1 MSLFLLGVSYK
12 SAPLPVR
19 EALAITPDDVTSCA
33 QALLRERGI
42 DEVVILST
50 CNRTELYVNAQTDRL
65 AHQALVALCT
75 ARLVQSQRSFSESPT
90 WLIENYCYE
99 KRGMEVV
106 SHLFSVVCSL
116 DSMVLGE
123 AQILGQTKRAFE
135 MAELHNTC
143 SEVLSR
149 LFKTALS
156 VGKRARSDT
165 AIGSDCVSMSTS
177 MMHIAR
183 EHCSALENASCVVL
197 GAGEMAQLSLRYL
210 LQVPV
215 KTIYV
220 ASRHYAHAKQLVDQ
234 LKTELRL
241 SGEGTSDVGT
251 LPEETSDA
259 DMVGAYAADTET
271 AAIGA
276 QCTDTETAAIGAQCT
291 DTQTPNVQVTEQSS
305 SNQPLAT
312 QPLVSVSSVQSTIPT
327 VLQAIDFADRYS
339 YIARSQLVMSMT
351 RASSFVVDAEQLEM
365 ARNAQRTAANAAAF
379 DATNPASH
387 LVHPTAGTD
396 ANATSDAAHHSFA
409 PASHLVLIDAAIPRD
424 IDPAC
429 ASLPG
434 VQLFDTQHVQH
445 VVDAGL
451 SARMEAVGAVEKLIE
466 QAQSEFLAWMQERS
480 VTPTIKEM
488 YEKGSVVVDRELK
501 RCIKS
506 FENARGQKLSSDEC
520 QLLELY
526 GEAIAKKL
534 LHGPTARLRKEA
546 HTSAS
551 FYYTVSARYLFGLDT
566 NPPGSGCPH
575 CAHPT
580 CLEGKGCSRRQNCET
595 LQQVGARSA
604 EGVAR

>member
-1 MSLFLLGVSYK
+1 MSLFLLGASYK

-19 EALAITPDDVTSCA
+19 EALAITPDDVTLCA
-33 QALLRERGI
+33 EALLRERGI

-75 ARLVQSQRSFSESPT
+75 ARLVQAKRGFAESPA

-135 MAELHNTC
+135 MAELHKTC

-156 VGKRARSDT
+156 VGKRARSET

-183 EHCSALENASCVVL
+183 EHCSALQDASCVVL

-210 LQVPV
+210 LQAPV

-220 ASRHYAHAKQLVDQ
+220 ASRQYAHAQQVVEQ
-234 LKTELRL
+234 LKAEMRI
-241 SGEGTSDVGT
+241 SDAGTPATGIPDAGTDGAGTPTAGMADVGT
-251 LPEETSDA
+251 D
-259 DMVGAYAADTET
+259 GAGTR
-271 AAIGA
+271 
-276 QCTDTETAAIGAQCT
+276 
-291 DTQTPNVQVTEQSS
+291 
-305 SNQPLAT
+305 
-312 QPLVSVSSVQSTIPT
+312 QSTTPT

-339 YIARSQLVMSMT
+339 YIAQSQLVMSMT
-351 RASSFVVDAEQLEM
+351 RASSFIIAAEELEM
-365 ARNAQRTAANAAAF
+365 ARNAHHTAE
-379 DATNPASH
+379 NP
-387 LVHPTAGTD
+387 
-396 ANATSDAAHHSFA
+396 TSDD
-409 PASHLVLIDAAIPRD
+409 PLVLIDAAIPRD

-466 QAQSEFLAWMQERS
+466 EAQSEFLAWMQERS

-580 CLEGKGCSRRQNCET
+580 CLEGKGCSKRQNCET

>member
-1 MSLFLLGVSYK
+1 MSLFLLGASYK

-19 EALAITPDDVTSCA
+19 EALAITPDDVTLCA
-33 QALLRERGI
+33 EALLRERGI

-75 ARLVQSQRSFSESPT
+75 ARLVQAKRGFAESPA

-135 MAELHNTC
+135 MAELHKTC

-156 VGKRARSDT
+156 VGKRARSET

-183 EHCSALENASCVVL
+183 EHCSALQDASCVVL

-210 LQVPV
+210 LQAPV

-220 ASRHYAHAKQLVDQ
+220 ASRHYAHAQQVVEQ
-234 LKTELRL
+234 LKAEMRI
-241 SGEGTSDVGT
+241 SDAGTPATGIPDAGTDGAGTPTAGMADVGT
-251 LPEETSDA
+251 D
-259 DMVGAYAADTET
+259 GAGTR
-271 AAIGA
+271 
-276 QCTDTETAAIGAQCT
+276 
-291 DTQTPNVQVTEQSS
+291 
-305 SNQPLAT
+305 
-312 QPLVSVSSVQSTIPT
+312 QSTTPT

-339 YIARSQLVMSMT
+339 YIAQSQLVMSMT
-351 RASSFVVDAEQLEM
+351 RASSFIIAAEELEM
-365 ARNAQRTAANAAAF
+365 ARNAHHTAAN
-379 DATNPASH
+379 
-387 LVHPTAGTD
+387 L
-396 ANATSDAAHHSFA
+396 TSDAS
-409 PASHLVLIDAAIPRD
+409 LVLIDAAIPRD

-466 QAQSEFLAWMQERS
+466 EAQSEFLAWMQERS

-580 CLEGKGCSRRQNCET
+580 CLEGKGCSKRQNCET

>member
-1 MSLFLLGVSYK
+1 MSLFLLGASYK

-19 EALAITPDDVTSCA
+19 EALAITPDDVTLCA
-33 QALLRERGI
+33 EALLRERGI

-75 ARLVQSQRSFSESPT
+75 ARLVQAKRGFAESPA

-135 MAELHNTC
+135 MAELHKTC

-156 VGKRARSDT
+156 VGKRARSET

-183 EHCSALENASCVVL
+183 EHCSALQDASCVVL

-210 LQVPV
+210 LQAPV

-220 ASRHYAHAKQLVDQ
+220 ASRHYAHAQQVVEQ
-234 LKTELRL
+234 LKAEMRI
-241 SGEGTSDVGT
+241 SDAGTPAAGIPDAGTDGAGTPTAGMADVGT
-251 LPEETSDA
+251 D
-259 DMVGAYAADTET
+259 GAGTR
-271 AAIGA
+271 
-276 QCTDTETAAIGAQCT
+276 
-291 DTQTPNVQVTEQSS
+291 
-305 SNQPLAT
+305 
-312 QPLVSVSSVQSTIPT
+312 QSTTPT

-339 YIARSQLVMSMT
+339 YIAQSQLVMSMT
-351 RASSFVVDAEQLEM
+351 RASSFIIAAEELEM
-365 ARNAQRTAANAAAF
+365 ARNAHHTAE
-379 DATNPASH
+379 NP
-387 LVHPTAGTD
+387 
-396 ANATSDAAHHSFA
+396 TSDD
-409 PASHLVLIDAAIPRD
+409 PLVLIDAAIPRD
-424 IDPAC
+424 IDPVC

>member
-1 MSLFLLGVSYK
+1 MSLFLLGASYK

-19 EALAITPDDVTSCA
+19 EALAITPDDLTSCA

-75 ARLVQSQRSFSESPT
+75 ARLVQSQHRFSESPA

-156 VGKRARSDT
+156 VGKRARSET

-183 EHCSALENASCVVL
+183 EHCSALQDASCVVL

-210 LQVPV
+210 LQAPV

-220 ASRHYAHAKQLVDQ
+220 ASRHYAHAQQVVEQ
-234 LKTELRL
+234 LKAEMRT
-241 SGEGTSDVGT
+241 SAAGTDGAGT
-251 LPEETSDA
+251 DGAET
-259 DMVGAYAADTET
+259 
-271 AAIGA
+271 
-276 QCTDTETAAIGAQCT
+276 Q
-291 DTQTPNVQVTEQSS
+291 
-305 SNQPLAT
+305 
-312 QPLVSVSSVQSTIPT
+312 QSTTPT

-339 YIARSQLVMSMT
+339 YIVQSQLVMSMT

-365 ARNAQRTAANAAAF
+365 ARNAHHTAE
-379 DATNPASH
+379 NP
-387 LVHPTAGTD
+387 
-396 ANATSDAAHHSFA
+396 TSDA
-409 PASHLVLIDAAIPRD
+409 PLVLIDAAIPRD

-580 CLEGKGCSRRQNCET
+580 CLEGKGCSKRQNSET

>member
-1 MSLFLLGVSYK
+1 MSLFLLGASYK

-19 EALAITPDDVTSCA
+19 EALAITPDDVTLCA
-33 QALLRERGI
+33 EALLRERGI

-65 AHQALVALCT
+65 AHQTLVALCT
-75 ARLVQSQRSFSESPT
+75 ARLVQAKHSFSESPA

-156 VGKRARSDT
+156 VGKRARSET
-165 AIGSDCVSMSTS
+165 SIGSDCVSMSTS

-183 EHCSALENASCVVL
+183 EQCSDLEHASCVVL

-210 LQVPV
+210 LQAPV

-220 ASRHYAHAKQLVDQ
+220 ASRHYAHAQQVIEQ
-234 LKTELRL
+234 LKAEMRM
-241 SGEGTSDVGT
+241 
-251 LPEETSDA
+251 SDA
-259 DMVGAYAADTET
+259 GTADVET
-271 AAIGA
+271 VDAGPADAGTGTGPA
-276 QCTDTETAAIGAQCT
+276 DAGTGT
-291 DTQTPNVQVTEQSS
+291 TQS
-305 SNQPLAT
+305 AT
-312 QPLVSVSSVQSTIPT
+312 PT

-365 ARNAQRTAANAAAF
+365 ARAAQRTADANAASEAACRAADTEHAARNLDVRANQRDYAF
-379 DATNPASH
+379 P
-387 LVHPTAGTD
+387 
-396 ANATSDAAHHSFA
+396 TSDAENPTSD
-409 PASHLVLIDAAIPRD
+409 PALVLIDAAIPRD

-466 QAQSEFLAWMQERS
+466 AAQSEFLAWMQERS

-580 CLEGKGCSRRQNCET
+580 CLEGKGCSKRQNCET
-595 LQQVGARSA
+595 LQQLGARSV

>member
-1 MSLFLLGVSYK
+1 MSLFLLGASYK
-12 SAPLPVR
+12 SAPLRVR
-19 EALAITPDDVTSCA
+19 EALAITPDDLTSCA

-75 ARLVQSQRSFSESPT
+75 ARLVQSQHGFSESPA

-156 VGKRARSDT
+156 VGKRARSET

-183 EHCSALENASCVVL
+183 EHCSALQDASCVVL
-197 GAGEMAQLSLRYL
+197 GAGEMAQLSLHYL
-210 LQVPV
+210 LQAPV

-220 ASRHYAHAKQLVDQ
+220 ASRHYAHAQQVVEQ
-234 LKTELRL
+234 LKAEMRT
-241 SGEGTSDVGT
+241 SAAGTDGAGT
-251 LPEETSDA
+251 DGAET
-259 DMVGAYAADTET
+259 
-271 AAIGA
+271 
-276 QCTDTETAAIGAQCT
+276 Q
-291 DTQTPNVQVTEQSS
+291 
-305 SNQPLAT
+305 
-312 QPLVSVSSVQSTIPT
+312 QSTTPT

-339 YIARSQLVMSMT
+339 YIAQSQLVMSMT

-365 ARNAQRTAANAAAF
+365 ARNAHHTAE
-379 DATNPASH
+379 NP
-387 LVHPTAGTD
+387 
-396 ANATSDAAHHSFA
+396 TSDA
-409 PASHLVLIDAAIPRD
+409 PLVLIDAAIPRD

-580 CLEGKGCSRRQNCET
+580 CLEGKGCSKRQNCET

>member
-1 MSLFLLGVSYK
+1 MSLFLLGASYK

-19 EALAITPDDVTSCA
+19 EALAITPDDVTLCA
-33 QALLRERGI
+33 EVLLRERGI

-75 ARLVQSQRSFSESPT
+75 ARLVQAKHGFAESPA

-106 SHLFSVVCSL
+106 SHLFNVVCSL

-156 VGKRARSDT
+156 VGKRARSET
-165 AIGSDCVSMSTS
+165 SIGSDCVSMSTS

-183 EHCSALENASCVVL
+183 EHCGDLKHASCVVL

-210 LQVPV
+210 LQAPV

-220 ASRHYAHAKQLVDQ
+220 ASRHYAHAQQVIQQ
-234 LKTELRL
+234 LKAEMRM
-241 SGEGTSDVGT
+241 
-251 LPEETSDA
+251 SDA
-259 DMVGAYAADTET
+259 GPVDAETVDAGPADAET
-271 AAIGA
+271 G
-276 QCTDTETAAIGAQCT
+276 T
-291 DTQTPNVQVTEQSS
+291 TQS
-305 SNQPLAT
+305 AT
-312 QPLVSVSSVQSTIPT
+312 ST

-365 ARNAQRTAANAAAF
+365 ARAAQRTA
-379 DATNPASH
+379 
-387 LVHPTAGTD
+387 D
-396 ANATSDAAHHSFA
+396 ANSASDAENPTSD
-409 PASHLVLIDAAIPRD
+409 PALVLIDAAIPRD

-466 QAQSEFLAWMQERS
+466 AAQSEFLAWMQERS

-580 CLEGKGCSRRQNCET
+580 CLEGKGCSKRQNCET
-595 LQQVGARSA
+595 LQQLGARSV

>member
-1 MSLFLLGVSYK
+1 MSLFLLGASYK

-19 EALAITPDDVTSCA
+19 EALAITPDDVTLCA
-33 QALLRERGI
+33 EALLRERGI

-75 ARLVQSQRSFSESPT
+75 ARLVQAKRGFAESPA

-135 MAELHNTC
+135 MAELHKTC

-156 VGKRARSDT
+156 VGKRARSET

-183 EHCSALENASCVVL
+183 EHCSALQDVSCVVL

-210 LQVPV
+210 LQAPV

-220 ASRHYAHAKQLVDQ
+220 ASRHYAHAQQVVEQ
-234 LKTELRL
+234 LKAEMLI
-241 SGEGTSDVGT
+241 SDAGTPAAGIPDAGTDGAGTPTAGMADVGT
-251 LPEETSDA
+251 D
-259 DMVGAYAADTET
+259 GAGTR
-271 AAIGA
+271 
-276 QCTDTETAAIGAQCT
+276 
-291 DTQTPNVQVTEQSS
+291 
-305 SNQPLAT
+305 
-312 QPLVSVSSVQSTIPT
+312 QSTTPT

-339 YIARSQLVMSMT
+339 YIAQSQLVMSMT
-351 RASSFVVDAEQLEM
+351 RASSFIIAAEELEM
-365 ARNAQRTAANAAAF
+365 ARNAHHTAE
-379 DATNPASH
+379 NP
-387 LVHPTAGTD
+387 
-396 ANATSDAAHHSFA
+396 TSDAS
-409 PASHLVLIDAAIPRD
+409 LVLIDAAIPRD

-429 ASLPG
+429 ALLPG

-451 SARMEAVGAVEKLIE
+451 SARMESVGAVEKLIE

-506 FENARGQKLSSDEC
+506 FENARGQKLSSDER

>member
-1 MSLFLLGVSYK
+1 MSLFLLGASYK
-12 SAPLPVR
+12 SAPLRVR
-19 EALAITPDDVTSCA
+19 EALAITPDDLTSCA

-75 ARLVQSQRSFSESPT
+75 ARLVQSQHRFSESPA

-156 VGKRARSDT
+156 VGKRARSET

-183 EHCSALENASCVVL
+183 EHCSALEDASCVVL

-210 LQVPV
+210 LQAPV

-220 ASRHYAHAKQLVDQ
+220 ASRHYAHAQQVVEQ
-234 LKTELRL
+234 LKAEMRT
-241 SGEGTSDVGT
+241 SAAGTDVAGT
-251 LPEETSDA
+251 D
-259 DMVGAYAADTET
+259 GAEM
-271 AAIGA
+271 
-276 QCTDTETAAIGAQCT
+276 Q
-291 DTQTPNVQVTEQSS
+291 
-305 SNQPLAT
+305 
-312 QPLVSVSSVQSTIPT
+312 QSTTPT

-339 YIARSQLVMSMT
+339 YIAQSQLVMSMT

-365 ARNAQRTAANAAAF
+365 ARNAHHTAE
-379 DATNPASH
+379 NP
-387 LVHPTAGTD
+387 
-396 ANATSDAAHHSFA
+396 TSDA
-409 PASHLVLIDAAIPRD
+409 PLVLIDAAIPRD

-506 FENARGQKLSSDEC
+506 FENARGQKLSSDER

-534 LHGPTARLRKEA
+534 LHGPSARLRKEA

-580 CLEGKGCSRRQNCET
+580 CLEGKGCSKRQNCET

>member
-1 MSLFLLGVSYK
+1 MSLFLLGASYK

-19 EALAITPDDVTSCA
+19 EALAITPDDVTLCA
-33 QALLRERGI
+33 EALLRERGI

-75 ARLVQSQRSFSESPT
+75 ARLVQAKRGFAESPA

-135 MAELHNTC
+135 MAELHKTC

-156 VGKRARSDT
+156 VGKRARSET

-183 EHCSALENASCVVL
+183 EHCSALQDASCVVL

-210 LQVPV
+210 LQAPV

-220 ASRHYAHAKQLVDQ
+220 ASRHYAHAQQVVEQ
-234 LKTELRL
+234 LKAEMRI
-241 SGEGTSDVGT
+241 SDAGTPATGIPDAGTDGAGTPTAGMADVGT
-251 LPEETSDA
+251 D
-259 DMVGAYAADTET
+259 GA
-271 AAIGA
+271 GMR
-276 QCTDTETAAIGAQCT
+276 
-291 DTQTPNVQVTEQSS
+291 
-305 SNQPLAT
+305 
-312 QPLVSVSSVQSTIPT
+312 QSTTPT

-339 YIARSQLVMSMT
+339 YIAQSQLVMSMT
-351 RASSFVVDAEQLEM
+351 RASSFIIAAEELEM
-365 ARNAQRTAANAAAF
+365 ARNAHHTAE
-379 DATNPASH
+379 NP
-387 LVHPTAGTD
+387 
-396 ANATSDAAHHSFA
+396 TSDD
-409 PASHLVLIDAAIPRD
+409 PLVLIDAAIPRD

-429 ASLPG
+429 ALLPG

-466 QAQSEFLAWMQERS
+466 EAQSEFLAWMQERS

-580 CLEGKGCSRRQNCET
+580 CLEGKGCSKRQNCET

>member
-1 MSLFLLGVSYK
+1 MSLFLLGASYK
-12 SAPLPVR
+12 SAPLRVR
-19 EALAITPDDVTSCA
+19 EALAITPDDVAVCA
-33 QALLRERGI
+33 EALLRERGI

-75 ARLVQSQRSFSESPT
+75 ARLVQAKHRFSESPA

-106 SHLFSVVCSL
+106 SHLFNVVCSL

-156 VGKRARSDT
+156 VGKRARSET
-165 AIGSDCVSMSTS
+165 SIGSDCVSMSTS

-220 ASRHYAHAKQLVDQ
+220 ASRHYAHAQQVVDQ
-234 LKTELRL
+234 LKAELR
-241 SGEGTSDVGT
+241 
-251 LPEETSDA
+251 TSDA
-259 DMVGAYAADTET
+259 GTVDAGLVDAGTGAGTANAGTVDAGPADAGTGT
-271 AAIGA
+271 
-276 QCTDTETAAIGAQCT
+276 
-291 DTQTPNVQVTEQSS
+291 TQS
-305 SNQPLAT
+305 AT
-312 QPLVSVSSVQSTIPT
+312 PT

-339 YIARSQLVMSMT
+339 YIAQSQLVMSMT
-351 RASSFVVDAEQLEM
+351 RASSFIIAAEELEM
-365 ARNAQRTAANAAAF
+365 ARNAHHTAE
-379 DATNPASH
+379 NP
-387 LVHPTAGTD
+387 
-396 ANATSDAAHHSFA
+396 TSDAS
-409 PASHLVLIDAAIPRD
+409 LVLIDAAIPRD

-506 FENARGQKLSSDEC
+506 FENARGQKLSSDER

-595 LQQVGARSA
+595 LQQVGAHSA

>member
-1 MSLFLLGVSYK
+1 MSLFLLGASYK
-12 SAPLPVR
+12 SAPLRVR
-19 EALAITPDDVTSCA
+19 EALAITPDDLTSCA

-75 ARLVQSQRSFSESPT
+75 ARLVQSQHSFSESPA

-135 MAELHNTC
+135 MAELHSTC

-156 VGKRARSDT
+156 VGKRARSET

-183 EHCSALENASCVVL
+183 EHCSSLEDASCVVL

-210 LQVPV
+210 LQAPV

-220 ASRHYAHAKQLVDQ
+220 ASRHYAHAQQVVEQ
-234 LKTELRL
+234 LKAEMRT
-241 SGEGTSDVGT
+241 SAAGMDVAGTDGA
-251 LPEETSDA
+251 ET
-259 DMVGAYAADTET
+259 
-271 AAIGA
+271 
-276 QCTDTETAAIGAQCT
+276 Q
-291 DTQTPNVQVTEQSS
+291 
-305 SNQPLAT
+305 
-312 QPLVSVSSVQSTIPT
+312 QSTTPT

-339 YIARSQLVMSMT
+339 YIAQSQLVMSMT

-365 ARNAQRTAANAAAF
+365 ARNAHHTAE
-379 DATNPASH
+379 NP
-387 LVHPTAGTD
+387 
-396 ANATSDAAHHSFA
+396 TSDT
-409 PASHLVLIDAAIPRD
+409 PLVLIDAAIPRD

-580 CLEGKGCSRRQNCET
+580 CLEGKGCSKRQNCET

>member
-1 MSLFLLGVSYK
+1 MSLFLLGASYK

-19 EALAITPDDVTSCA
+19 EALAITPDDVTLCA
-33 QALLRERGI
+33 EALLRERGI

-75 ARLVQSQRSFSESPT
+75 ARLVQAKRGFAESPA

-135 MAELHNTC
+135 MAELHKTC

-156 VGKRARSDT
+156 VGKRARSET

-183 EHCSALENASCVVL
+183 EHCSALQDASCVVL

-210 LQVPV
+210 LQAPV

-220 ASRHYAHAKQLVDQ
+220 ASRHYAHAQQVVEQ
-234 LKTELRL
+234 LKAEMLI
-241 SGEGTSDVGT
+241 SDAGTPAAGIPDAGTDGAGTPTAGMADVGT
-251 LPEETSDA
+251 D
-259 DMVGAYAADTET
+259 GAGTR
-271 AAIGA
+271 
-276 QCTDTETAAIGAQCT
+276 
-291 DTQTPNVQVTEQSS
+291 
-305 SNQPLAT
+305 
-312 QPLVSVSSVQSTIPT
+312 QSTTPT

-339 YIARSQLVMSMT
+339 YIAQSQLVMSMT
-351 RASSFVVDAEQLEM
+351 RASSFIIAAEELEM

-580 CLEGKGCSRRQNCET
+580 CLEGKGCSKRQNCET
-595 LQQVGARSA
+595 LQQLGARSA

>member
-1 MSLFLLGVSYK
+1 MSLFLLGASYK
-12 SAPLPVR
+12 SAPLSVR
-19 EALAITPDDVTSCA
+19 EALAITPDDVTLCA
-33 QALLRERGI
+33 EALLRERGI

-75 ARLVQSQRSFSESPT
+75 ARLVQAKHGFAESPA

-106 SHLFSVVCSL
+106 SHLFNVVCSL

-156 VGKRARSDT
+156 VGKRARSET
-165 AIGSDCVSMSTS
+165 SIGSDCVSMSTS

-183 EHCSALENASCVVL
+183 EHCGDLKHASCVVL

-210 LQVPV
+210 LQAPV

-220 ASRHYAHAKQLVDQ
+220 ASRHYAHAQQVIEQ
-234 LKTELRL
+234 LKAEMRMSGTGTVDAGPADAGTADAGTGTGTETANA
-241 SGEGTSDVGT
+241 GTGTGTGAGTANAGMADVGT
-251 LPEETSDA
+251 D
-259 DMVGAYAADTET
+259 GAGTR
-271 AAIGA
+271 
-276 QCTDTETAAIGAQCT
+276 
-291 DTQTPNVQVTEQSS
+291 
-305 SNQPLAT
+305 
-312 QPLVSVSSVQSTIPT
+312 QSTTPT

-339 YIARSQLVMSMT
+339 YIAQSQLVMSMT
-351 RASSFVVDAEQLEM
+351 RASSFIIAAEELEM
-365 ARNAQRTAANAAAF
+365 ARNAHHTAE
-379 DATNPASH
+379 NP
-387 LVHPTAGTD
+387 
-396 ANATSDAAHHSFA
+396 TSD
-409 PASHLVLIDAAIPRD
+409 PALVLIDAAIPRD

-466 QAQSEFLAWMQERS
+466 AAQSEFLAWMQERS

-580 CLEGKGCSRRQNCET
+580 CLEGKGCSKRQNCET
-595 LQQVGARSA
+595 LQQLGARSV

>member
-1 MSLFLLGVSYK
+1 MSLFLLGASYK

-19 EALAITPDDVTSCA
+19 EALAITPDDVTLCA
-33 QALLRERGI
+33 EALLRERGI

-75 ARLVQSQRSFSESPT
+75 ARLVQAKRGFAESPA

-135 MAELHNTC
+135 MAELHKTC

-156 VGKRARSDT
+156 VGKRARSET

-183 EHCSALENASCVVL
+183 EHCSALQDASCVVL

-210 LQVPV
+210 LQAPV

-220 ASRHYAHAKQLVDQ
+220 ASRHYAHAQQVVEQ
-234 LKTELRL
+234 LKADMRI
-241 SGEGTSDVGT
+241 SDAGTPAAEMADAGTDGAGTPTAGMADVGT
-251 LPEETSDA
+251 D
-259 DMVGAYAADTET
+259 GAGTR
-271 AAIGA
+271 
-276 QCTDTETAAIGAQCT
+276 
-291 DTQTPNVQVTEQSS
+291 
-305 SNQPLAT
+305 
-312 QPLVSVSSVQSTIPT
+312 QSTTPT

-339 YIARSQLVMSMT
+339 YIAQSQLVMSMT
-351 RASSFVVDAEQLEM
+351 RASSFIIAAEELEM
-365 ARNAQRTAANAAAF
+365 ARNAHHTAAN
-379 DATNPASH
+379 
-387 LVHPTAGTD
+387 L
-396 ANATSDAAHHSFA
+396 TSDAS
-409 PASHLVLIDAAIPRD
+409 LVLIDAAIPRD

-466 QAQSEFLAWMQERS
+466 EAQSEFLAWMQERS

-580 CLEGKGCSRRQNCET
+580 CLEGKGCSKRQNCET

>member
-1 MSLFLLGVSYK
+1 
-12 SAPLPVR
+12 
-19 EALAITPDDVTSCA
+19 
-33 QALLRERGI
+33 
-42 DEVVILST
+42 
-50 CNRTELYVNAQTDRL
+50 
-65 AHQALVALCT
+65 
-75 ARLVQSQRSFSESPT
+75 
-90 WLIENYCYE
+90 
-99 KRGMEVV
+99 
-106 SHLFSVVCSL
+106 
-116 DSMVLGE
+116 
-123 AQILGQTKRAFE
+123 
-135 MAELHNTC
+135 
-143 SEVLSR
+143 
-149 LFKTALS
+149 
-156 VGKRARSDT
+156 
-165 AIGSDCVSMSTS
+165 
-177 MMHIAR
+177 
-183 EHCSALENASCVVL
+183 
-197 GAGEMAQLSLRYL
+197 
-210 LQVPV
+210 
-215 KTIYV
+215 
-220 ASRHYAHAKQLVDQ
+220 
-234 LKTELRL
+234 
-241 SGEGTSDVGT
+241 
-251 LPEETSDA
+251 
-259 DMVGAYAADTET
+259 
-271 AAIGA
+271 
-276 QCTDTETAAIGAQCT
+276 
-291 DTQTPNVQVTEQSS
+291 
-305 SNQPLAT
+305 
-312 QPLVSVSSVQSTIPT
+312 

-339 YIARSQLVMSMT
+339 YIAQSQLVMSMT
-351 RASSFVVDAEQLEM
+351 RASSFIIAAEELEM
-365 ARNAQRTAANAAAF
+365 ARNAHHTAAN
-379 DATNPASH
+379 
-387 LVHPTAGTD
+387 L
-396 ANATSDAAHHSFA
+396 TSDAS
-409 PASHLVLIDAAIPRD
+409 LVLIDAAIPRD

-580 CLEGKGCSRRQNCET
+580 CLEGKGCSKRQNCET

>member
-1 MSLFLLGVSYK
+1 MSLFLLGASYK

-19 EALAITPDDVTSCA
+19 EALAITPDDVTLCA
-33 QALLRERGI
+33 EALLRERGI

-75 ARLVQSQRSFSESPT
+75 ARLVQAKRGFAESPA

-135 MAELHNTC
+135 MAELHKTC

-156 VGKRARSDT
+156 VGKRARSET

-183 EHCSALENASCVVL
+183 EHCSALQDASCVVL

-210 LQVPV
+210 LQAPV

-220 ASRHYAHAKQLVDQ
+220 ASRHYAHAQQVVEQ
-234 LKTELRL
+234 LKAEMRI
-241 SGEGTSDVGT
+241 SDAGTPATGIPDAGTDGAGTPTAGMADVGT
-251 LPEETSDA
+251 D
-259 DMVGAYAADTET
+259 GAGTR
-271 AAIGA
+271 
-276 QCTDTETAAIGAQCT
+276 
-291 DTQTPNVQVTEQSS
+291 
-305 SNQPLAT
+305 
-312 QPLVSVSSVQSTIPT
+312 QSTTPT

-339 YIARSQLVMSMT
+339 YIAQSQLVMSMT
-351 RASSFVVDAEQLEM
+351 RASSFIIAAEELEM
-365 ARNAQRTAANAAAF
+365 ARNAHHTAE
-379 DATNPASH
+379 NP
-387 LVHPTAGTD
+387 
-396 ANATSDAAHHSFA
+396 TSDAS
-409 PASHLVLIDAAIPRD
+409 LVLIDAAIPRD

-429 ASLPG
+429 ALLPG

-506 FENARGQKLSSDEC
+506 FENARGQKLSSDER

>member
-1 MSLFLLGVSYK
+1 MRT
-12 SAPLPVR
+12 SA
-19 EALAITPDDVTSCA
+19 A
-33 QALLRERGI
+33 G
-42 DEVVILST
+42 
-50 CNRTELYVNAQTDRL
+50 TD
-65 AHQALVALCT
+65 
-75 ARLVQSQRSFSESPT
+75 
-90 WLIENYCYE
+90 
-99 KRGMEVV
+99 
-106 SHLFSVVCSL
+106 
-116 DSMVLGE
+116 
-123 AQILGQTKRAFE
+123 
-135 MAELHNTC
+135 
-143 SEVLSR
+143 
-149 LFKTALS
+149 
-156 VGKRARSDT
+156 
-165 AIGSDCVSMSTS
+165 
-177 MMHIAR
+177 
-183 EHCSALENASCVVL
+183 
-197 GAGEMAQLSLRYL
+197 GAGTDGA
-210 LQVPV
+210 
-215 KTIYV
+215 
-220 ASRHYAHAKQLVDQ
+220 
-234 LKTELRL
+234 
-241 SGEGTSDVGT
+241 GT
-251 LPEETSDA
+251 
-259 DMVGAYAADTET
+259 
-271 AAIGA
+271 
-276 QCTDTETAAIGAQCT
+276 Q
-291 DTQTPNVQVTEQSS
+291 
-305 SNQPLAT
+305 
-312 QPLVSVSSVQSTIPT
+312 QSTTPT

-339 YIARSQLVMSMT
+339 YIAQSQLVMSMT

-365 ARNAQRTAANAAAF
+365 ARNAHHTAE
-379 DATNPASH
+379 NP
-387 LVHPTAGTD
+387 
-396 ANATSDAAHHSFA
+396 TSDA
-409 PASHLVLIDAAIPRD
+409 PLVLIDAAIPRD

-520 QLLELY
+520 QLLEMY

-580 CLEGKGCSRRQNCET
+580 CLEGKGCSKRQNSET

>member
-1 MSLFLLGVSYK
+1 MSLFLLGASYK

-19 EALAITPDDVTSCA
+19 EALAITPDDVTLCA
-33 QALLRERGI
+33 EALLRERGI

-75 ARLVQSQRSFSESPT
+75 ARLVQAKRGFAESPA

-135 MAELHNTC
+135 MAELHKTC

-156 VGKRARSDT
+156 VGKRARSET

-183 EHCSALENASCVVL
+183 EHCSALQDASCVVL

-210 LQVPV
+210 LQAPV

-220 ASRHYAHAKQLVDQ
+220 ASRHYAHAQQVVEQ
-234 LKTELRL
+234 LKAEMLI
-241 SGEGTSDVGT
+241 SDAGTPAAGIPDAGTDGAGTPTAGMADVGT
-251 LPEETSDA
+251 D
-259 DMVGAYAADTET
+259 GAGTR
-271 AAIGA
+271 
-276 QCTDTETAAIGAQCT
+276 
-291 DTQTPNVQVTEQSS
+291 
-305 SNQPLAT
+305 
-312 QPLVSVSSVQSTIPT
+312 QSTTPT

-339 YIARSQLVMSMT
+339 YIAQSQLVMSMT
-351 RASSFVVDAEQLEM
+351 RASSFIIAAEELEM
-365 ARNAQRTAANAAAF
+365 ARNAHHTAE
-379 DATNPASH
+379 NP
-387 LVHPTAGTD
+387 
-396 ANATSDAAHHSFA
+396 TSDAS
-409 PASHLVLIDAAIPRD
+409 LVLIDAAIPRD

-429 ASLPG
+429 ALLPG

-506 FENARGQKLSSDEC
+506 FENARGQKLSSDER

>member
-1 MSLFLLGVSYK
+1 MSLFLLGASYK

-19 EALAITPDDVTSCA
+19 EALAITPDDVTLCA
-33 QALLRERGI
+33 EALLRERGI

-75 ARLVQSQRSFSESPT
+75 ARLVQAKRGFAESPA

-135 MAELHNTC
+135 MAELHKTC

-156 VGKRARSDT
+156 VGKRARSET

-183 EHCSALENASCVVL
+183 EHCSALQDASCVVL

-210 LQVPV
+210 LQAPV

-220 ASRHYAHAKQLVDQ
+220 ASRHYAHAQQVVEQ
-234 LKTELRL
+234 LKAEMLI
-241 SGEGTSDVGT
+241 SDAGTPAAGIPDAGTDGAGTPTAGMADVGT
-251 LPEETSDA
+251 D
-259 DMVGAYAADTET
+259 GAGTR
-271 AAIGA
+271 
-276 QCTDTETAAIGAQCT
+276 
-291 DTQTPNVQVTEQSS
+291 
-305 SNQPLAT
+305 
-312 QPLVSVSSVQSTIPT
+312 QSTTPT

-339 YIARSQLVMSMT
+339 YIAQSQLVMSMT
-351 RASSFVVDAEQLEM
+351 RASSFIIAAEELEM
-365 ARNAQRTAANAAAF
+365 ARNAHHTAAN
-379 DATNPASH
+379 
-387 LVHPTAGTD
+387 L
-396 ANATSDAAHHSFA
+396 TSDAS
-409 PASHLVLIDAAIPRD
+409 LVLIDAAIPRD

-466 QAQSEFLAWMQERS
+466 EAQSEFLAWMQERS

>member
-1 MSLFLLGVSYK
+1 MSLFLLGASYK
-12 SAPLPVR
+12 SAPLRVR
-19 EALAITPDDVTSCA
+19 EALAITPDDLTSCA

-75 ARLVQSQRSFSESPT
+75 ARLVQSQHSFSESPA

-135 MAELHNTC
+135 MAELHSTC

-156 VGKRARSDT
+156 VGKRARSET

-183 EHCSALENASCVVL
+183 EHCSALQDASCVVL

-210 LQVPV
+210 LQAPV

-220 ASRHYAHAKQLVDQ
+220 ASRHYAHAQQVVEQ
-234 LKTELRL
+234 LKAEMRT
-241 SGEGTSDVGT
+241 SAAGTDVAGT
-251 LPEETSDA
+251 DGAET
-259 DMVGAYAADTET
+259 
-271 AAIGA
+271 
-276 QCTDTETAAIGAQCT
+276 Q
-291 DTQTPNVQVTEQSS
+291 
-305 SNQPLAT
+305 
-312 QPLVSVSSVQSTIPT
+312 QSTTPT

-365 ARNAQRTAANAAAF
+365 ARNARHTAENPTSNAQ
-379 DATNPASH
+379 
-387 LVHPTAGTD
+387 
-396 ANATSDAAHHSFA
+396 
-409 PASHLVLIDAAIPRD
+409 LVLIDAAIPRD

>member
-1 MSLFLLGVSYK
+1 MSLFLLGASYK
-12 SAPLPVR
+12 SAPLRVR
-19 EALAITPDDVTSCA
+19 EALAIPPDDLTSCA

-75 ARLVQSQRSFSESPT
+75 ARLVQSQHSFSESPA

-156 VGKRARSDT
+156 VGKRARSET

-183 EHCSALENASCVVL
+183 EHCSALQDASCVVL

-210 LQVPV
+210 LQAPV

-220 ASRHYAHAKQLVDQ
+220 ASRHYAHAQQVVEQ
-234 LKTELRL
+234 LKAEMRT
-241 SGEGTSDVGT
+241 SAAGTDGAGT
-251 LPEETSDA
+251 D
-259 DMVGAYAADTET
+259 GAGTPAA
-271 AAIGA
+271 G
-276 QCTDTETAAIGAQCT
+276 
-291 DTQTPNVQVTEQSS
+291 TQQS
-305 SNQPLAT
+305 AT
-312 QPLVSVSSVQSTIPT
+312 PT
-327 VLQAIDFADRYS
+327 VLQAINFADRNS

-365 ARNAQRTAANAAAF
+365 ARNAHHTAE
-379 DATNPASH
+379 NP
-387 LVHPTAGTD
+387 
-396 ANATSDAAHHSFA
+396 TSDA
-409 PASHLVLIDAAIPRD
+409 PLVLIDAAIPRD

-580 CLEGKGCSRRQNCET
+580 CLEGKGCSKRQNSET
-595 LQQVGARSA
+595 LQQLGARSA

>member
-1 MSLFLLGVSYK
+1 MSLFLLGASYK
-12 SAPLPVR
+12 SAPLRVR
-19 EALAITPDDVTSCA
+19 EALAITPDDLTSCA

-75 ARLVQSQRSFSESPT
+75 ARLVQSQHSFSESPA

-156 VGKRARSDT
+156 VGKRARSET

-183 EHCSALENASCVVL
+183 EHCSALQDASCVVL

-210 LQVPV
+210 LQAPV

-220 ASRHYAHAKQLVDQ
+220 ASRHYAHAQQVVEQ
-234 LKTELRL
+234 LKAEMRT
-241 SGEGTSDVGT
+241 STAGTDGAGT
-251 LPEETSDA
+251 DGAET
-259 DMVGAYAADTET
+259 
-271 AAIGA
+271 
-276 QCTDTETAAIGAQCT
+276 Q
-291 DTQTPNVQVTEQSS
+291 
-305 SNQPLAT
+305 
-312 QPLVSVSSVQSTIPT
+312 QSTTPT

-339 YIARSQLVMSMT
+339 YIAQSQLVMSMT

-365 ARNAQRTAANAAAF
+365 ARNAHHTAE
-379 DATNPASH
+379 NP
-387 LVHPTAGTD
+387 
-396 ANATSDAAHHSFA
+396 TSDA
-409 PASHLVLIDAAIPRD
+409 PLVLIDAAIPRD

>member
-1 MSLFLLGVSYK
+1 M
-12 SAPLPVR
+12 R
-19 EALAITPDDVTSCA
+19 EALAITPDDLTSCA

-75 ARLVQSQRSFSESPT
+75 ARLVQSQHSFSESPA

-156 VGKRARSDT
+156 VGKRARSET

-183 EHCSALENASCVVL
+183 EHCSALQDASCVVL

-210 LQVPV
+210 LQAPV

-220 ASRHYAHAKQLVDQ
+220 ASRHYAHAQQVVEQ
-234 LKTELRL
+234 LKAEMRT
-241 SGEGTSDVGT
+241 SAAGTDGAGT
-251 LPEETSDA
+251 DGAET
-259 DMVGAYAADTET
+259 
-271 AAIGA
+271 
-276 QCTDTETAAIGAQCT
+276 Q
-291 DTQTPNVQVTEQSS
+291 
-305 SNQPLAT
+305 
-312 QPLVSVSSVQSTIPT
+312 QSTTPT

-339 YIARSQLVMSMT
+339 YIAQSQLVMSMT

-365 ARNAQRTAANAAAF
+365 ARNAHHTAE
-379 DATNPASH
+379 NP
-387 LVHPTAGTD
+387 
-396 ANATSDAAHHSFA
+396 TSDT
-409 PASHLVLIDAAIPRD
+409 PLVLIDAAIPRD

-506 FENARGQKLSSDEC
+506 FENARGQKLSSDER

>member
-1 MSLFLLGVSYK
+1 MSLFLLGASYK

-19 EALAITPDDVTSCA
+19 EALAITPDDVTLCA
-33 QALLRERGI
+33 EALLRERGI

-75 ARLVQSQRSFSESPT
+75 ARLVQAKRGFAESPA

-135 MAELHNTC
+135 MAELHKTC

-156 VGKRARSDT
+156 VGKRARSET

-183 EHCSALENASCVVL
+183 EHCSALQDASCVVL

-210 LQVPV
+210 LQAPV

-220 ASRHYAHAKQLVDQ
+220 ASRHYAHAQQVVEQ
-234 LKTELRL
+234 LKAEMLI
-241 SGEGTSDVGT
+241 SDAGTPAAGIPDAGTDGAGTPTAGMADVGT
-251 LPEETSDA
+251 D
-259 DMVGAYAADTET
+259 GAGTR
-271 AAIGA
+271 
-276 QCTDTETAAIGAQCT
+276 
-291 DTQTPNVQVTEQSS
+291 
-305 SNQPLAT
+305 
-312 QPLVSVSSVQSTIPT
+312 QSTTPT

-339 YIARSQLVMSMT
+339 YIAQSQLVMSMT
-351 RASSFVVDAEQLEM
+351 RASSFIIAAEELEM
-365 ARNAQRTAANAAAF
+365 ARNAHHTAAN
-379 DATNPASH
+379 
-387 LVHPTAGTD
+387 L
-396 ANATSDAAHHSFA
+396 TSDAS
-409 PASHLVLIDAAIPRD
+409 LVLIDAAIPRD

-466 QAQSEFLAWMQERS
+466 EAQSEFLAWMQERS

-580 CLEGKGCSRRQNCET
+580 CLEGKGCSKRQNCET

>member
-1 MSLFLLGVSYK
+1 MSLFLLGASYK

-19 EALAITPDDVTSCA
+19 EALAITPDDVAVCA
-33 QALLRERGI
+33 EALLRERGI

-75 ARLVQSQRSFSESPT
+75 ARLVQAKHRFSESPA

-106 SHLFSVVCSL
+106 SHLFNVVCSL

-156 VGKRARSDT
+156 VGKRARSET
-165 AIGSDCVSMSTS
+165 SIGSDCVSMSTS

-220 ASRHYAHAKQLVDQ
+220 ASRHYAHAKQLVEQ
-234 LKTELRL
+234 LMAEMRT
-241 SGEGTSDVGT
+241 SDAGTADAEMADAGTDGAGTPTAGMADVGT
-251 LPEETSDA
+251 D
-259 DMVGAYAADTET
+259 GAGTR
-271 AAIGA
+271 
-276 QCTDTETAAIGAQCT
+276 
-291 DTQTPNVQVTEQSS
+291 
-305 SNQPLAT
+305 
-312 QPLVSVSSVQSTIPT
+312 QSTTPT
-327 VLQAIDFADRYS
+327 VLQAVDFADRYS

-466 QAQSEFLAWMQERS
+466 EAQSEFLAWMQERS

-580 CLEGKGCSRRQNCET
+580 CLEGKGCSKRQNCET

>member
-1 MSLFLLGVSYK
+1 MSLFLLGASYK

-19 EALAITPDDVTSCA
+19 EALAITPDDVTLCA
-33 QALLRERGI
+33 EALLRERGI

-75 ARLVQSQRSFSESPT
+75 ARLVQAKRGFAESPA

-135 MAELHNTC
+135 MAELHKTC

-156 VGKRARSDT
+156 VGKRARSET

-183 EHCSALENASCVVL
+183 EHCSALQDASCVVL

-210 LQVPV
+210 LQAPV

-220 ASRHYAHAKQLVDQ
+220 ASRHYAHAQQVVEQ
-234 LKTELRL
+234 LKAEMRI
-241 SGEGTSDVGT
+241 SDAGTPAAGIPDAGTDGAGTPTAGMADVGT
-251 LPEETSDA
+251 D
-259 DMVGAYAADTET
+259 GAGTR
-271 AAIGA
+271 
-276 QCTDTETAAIGAQCT
+276 
-291 DTQTPNVQVTEQSS
+291 
-305 SNQPLAT
+305 
-312 QPLVSVSSVQSTIPT
+312 QSTTPT

-339 YIARSQLVMSMT
+339 YIAQSQLVMSMT
-351 RASSFVVDAEQLEM
+351 RASSFIIDAEQLQM
-365 ARNAQRTAANAAAF
+365 ARNAHHTAANLTL
-379 DATNPASH
+379 DAP
-387 LVHPTAGTD
+387 
-396 ANATSDAAHHSFA
+396 
-409 PASHLVLIDAAIPRD
+409 LVLIDAAIPRD
-424 IDPAC
+424 IDPTC

-434 VQLFDTQHVQH
+434 VQLLDTQHVQH

-466 QAQSEFLAWMQERS
+466 EAQSEFLAWMQECS

-506 FENARGQKLSSDEC
+506 FENARGQKLSSDER

-580 CLEGKGCSRRQNCET
+580 CLEGKGCSKRQNCET
-595 LQQVGARSA
+595 LQQLGARSA

>member
-1 MSLFLLGVSYK
+1 MSLFLLGASYK

-19 EALAITPDDVTSCA
+19 EALAITPDDLTSCA

-75 ARLVQSQRSFSESPT
+75 ARLVQSQHRFSESPA

-156 VGKRARSDT
+156 VGKRARSET

-183 EHCSALENASCVVL
+183 EHCSALQDASCVVL

-210 LQVPV
+210 LQAPV

-220 ASRHYAHAKQLVDQ
+220 ASRHYAHAQQVVEQ
-234 LKTELRL
+234 LKAEMRT
-241 SGEGTSDVGT
+241 SAAGTDGAGT
-251 LPEETSDA
+251 DGAET
-259 DMVGAYAADTET
+259 
-271 AAIGA
+271 
-276 QCTDTETAAIGAQCT
+276 Q
-291 DTQTPNVQVTEQSS
+291 
-305 SNQPLAT
+305 
-312 QPLVSVSSVQSTIPT
+312 QSTTPT

-339 YIARSQLVMSMT
+339 YIVQSQLVMSMT

-365 ARNAQRTAANAAAF
+365 ARNAHHTAE
-379 DATNPASH
+379 NP
-387 LVHPTAGTD
+387 
-396 ANATSDAAHHSFA
+396 TSDA
-409 PASHLVLIDAAIPRD
+409 PLVLIDAAIPRD

-580 CLEGKGCSRRQNCET
+580 CLEGKGCSKRQNCET

>member
-1 MSLFLLGVSYK
+1 MSLFLLGASYK

-19 EALAITPDDVTSCA
+19 EALAITPDDVTLCA
-33 QALLRERGI
+33 EALLRERGI

-75 ARLVQSQRSFSESPT
+75 ARLVQAKRGFAESPA

-135 MAELHNTC
+135 MAELHKTC

-156 VGKRARSDT
+156 VGKRARSET

-183 EHCSALENASCVVL
+183 EHCSALQDASCVVL

-210 LQVPV
+210 LQAPV

-220 ASRHYAHAKQLVDQ
+220 ASRHYAHAQQVVEQ
-234 LKTELRL
+234 LKAEMLI
-241 SGEGTSDVGT
+241 SDAGTPAAGIPDAGTDGAGTPTAGMADVGT
-251 LPEETSDA
+251 D
-259 DMVGAYAADTET
+259 GAGTR
-271 AAIGA
+271 
-276 QCTDTETAAIGAQCT
+276 
-291 DTQTPNVQVTEQSS
+291 
-305 SNQPLAT
+305 
-312 QPLVSVSSVQSTIPT
+312 QSTTPT

-339 YIARSQLVMSMT
+339 YIAQSQLVMSMT
-351 RASSFVVDAEQLEM
+351 RASSFIIAAEELEM
-365 ARNAQRTAANAAAF
+365 ARNAHHTAE
-379 DATNPASH
+379 NP
-387 LVHPTAGTD
+387 
-396 ANATSDAAHHSFA
+396 TSDD
-409 PASHLVLIDAAIPRD
+409 PLVLIDAAIPRD

-506 FENARGQKLSSDEC
+506 FENARGQKLSSDER

-566 NPPGSGCPH
+566 NPPGSGRPH

>member
-1 MSLFLLGVSYK
+1 MSLFLLGASYK

-19 EALAITPDDVTSCA
+19 EALAITPDDVTLCA
-33 QALLRERGI
+33 EALLRERGI

-75 ARLVQSQRSFSESPT
+75 ARLVQAKRGFAESPA

-135 MAELHNTC
+135 MAELHKTC

-156 VGKRARSDT
+156 VGKRARSET

-183 EHCSALENASCVVL
+183 EHCSALQDASCVVL

-210 LQVPV
+210 LQAPV

-220 ASRHYAHAKQLVDQ
+220 ASRHYAHAQQVVEQ
-234 LKTELRL
+234 LKADMR
-241 SGEGTSDVGT
+241 TSAVGT
-251 LPEETSDA
+251 ADA
-259 DMVGAYAADTET
+259 EMADTGT
-271 AAIGA
+271 DGA
-276 QCTDTETAAIGAQCT
+276 GTR
-291 DTQTPNVQVTEQSS
+291 
-305 SNQPLAT
+305 
-312 QPLVSVSSVQSTIPT
+312 QSTTPT

-339 YIARSQLVMSMT
+339 YIAQSQLVMSMT
-351 RASSFVVDAEQLEM
+351 RASSFIIAAEELEM
-365 ARNAQRTAANAAAF
+365 ARNAHHTAE
-379 DATNPASH
+379 NP
-387 LVHPTAGTD
+387 
-396 ANATSDAAHHSFA
+396 TSDD
-409 PASHLVLIDAAIPRD
+409 PLVLIDAAIPRD

-434 VQLFDTQHVQH
+434 VQLLDTQHVQH

-466 QAQSEFLAWMQERS
+466 EAQSEFLAWMQECS

-506 FENARGQKLSSDEC
+506 FENARGQKLSSDER

-580 CLEGKGCSRRQNCET
+580 CLEGKGCSKRQNCET
-595 LQQVGARSA
+595 LQQLGARSA

>member
-1 MSLFLLGVSYK
+1 MSLFLLGASYK

-19 EALAITPDDVTSCA
+19 EALAITPDDVTLCA
-33 QALLRERGI
+33 EALLRERGI

-75 ARLVQSQRSFSESPT
+75 ARLVQAKRGFAESPA

-135 MAELHNTC
+135 MAELHSTC

-156 VGKRARSDT
+156 VGKRARSET

-183 EHCSALENASCVVL
+183 EHCSALQDASCVVL

-210 LQVPV
+210 LQAPV

-220 ASRHYAHAKQLVDQ
+220 ASRHYAHAQQVVEQ
-234 LKTELRL
+234 LKAEMRT
-241 SGEGTSDVGT
+241 SAAGTDGAGTDGAGTPTAGMADVGT
-251 LPEETSDA
+251 D
-259 DMVGAYAADTET
+259 GAGTR
-271 AAIGA
+271 
-276 QCTDTETAAIGAQCT
+276 
-291 DTQTPNVQVTEQSS
+291 
-305 SNQPLAT
+305 
-312 QPLVSVSSVQSTIPT
+312 QSTTPT

-339 YIARSQLVMSMT
+339 YIAQSQLVMSMT
-351 RASSFVVDAEQLEM
+351 RASSFIIAAEELEM
-365 ARNAQRTAANAAAF
+365 ARNAHHTAE
-379 DATNPASH
+379 NP
-387 LVHPTAGTD
+387 
-396 ANATSDAAHHSFA
+396 TSDD
-409 PASHLVLIDAAIPRD
+409 PLLLIDAAIPRD

-466 QAQSEFLAWMQERS
+466 EAQSEFLAWMQERS

-595 LQQVGARSA
+595 LQQVGANSA

>member
-1 MSLFLLGVSYK
+1 MSLFLLGASYK

-19 EALAITPDDVTSCA
+19 EALAITPDDVTLCA
-33 QALLRERGI
+33 EALLRERGI

-75 ARLVQSQRSFSESPT
+75 ARLVQAKRDFAESPA

-135 MAELHNTC
+135 MAELHKTC

-156 VGKRARSDT
+156 IGKRARSET

-183 EHCSALENASCVVL
+183 EHCSALQDASCVVL

-210 LQVPV
+210 LQAPV

-220 ASRHYAHAKQLVDQ
+220 ASRHYAHAQQVVEQ
-234 LKTELRL
+234 LKAEMRI
-241 SGEGTSDVGT
+241 SDAGTPAAGIPDAGTDGAGTPTAGMADVGT
-251 LPEETSDA
+251 D
-259 DMVGAYAADTET
+259 GAGTR
-271 AAIGA
+271 
-276 QCTDTETAAIGAQCT
+276 
-291 DTQTPNVQVTEQSS
+291 
-305 SNQPLAT
+305 
-312 QPLVSVSSVQSTIPT
+312 QSTTPT

-339 YIARSQLVMSMT
+339 YIAQSQLVMSMT
-351 RASSFVVDAEQLEM
+351 RASSFIIAAEELEM

-580 CLEGKGCSRRQNCET
+580 CLEGKGCSKRQNCET

>member
-1 MSLFLLGVSYK
+1 MSLFLLGASYK
-12 SAPLPVR
+12 SAPLRVR
-19 EALAITPDDVTSCA
+19 EALAITPDDLTSCA

-65 AHQALVALCT
+65 AHQALVALCA
-75 ARLVQSQRSFSESPT
+75 ARLVQSQHSFSESPA

-156 VGKRARSDT
+156 VGKRARSET

-183 EHCSALENASCVVL
+183 EHCSSLEDASCVVL

-210 LQVPV
+210 LQAPV

-220 ASRHYAHAKQLVDQ
+220 ASRHYAHAQQVVEQ
-234 LKTELRL
+234 LKAEMRT
-241 SGEGTSDVGT
+241 SAAGTDVAGT
-251 LPEETSDA
+251 DGAET
-259 DMVGAYAADTET
+259 
-271 AAIGA
+271 
-276 QCTDTETAAIGAQCT
+276 Q
-291 DTQTPNVQVTEQSS
+291 
-305 SNQPLAT
+305 
-312 QPLVSVSSVQSTIPT
+312 QSTTPT
-327 VLQAIDFADRYS
+327 VLQAIDFSDRYS
-339 YIARSQLVMSMT
+339 YIAQSQLVMSMT

-365 ARNAQRTAANAAAF
+365 ARNAHHTAE
-379 DATNPASH
+379 NP
-387 LVHPTAGTD
+387 
-396 ANATSDAAHHSFA
+396 TSYA
-409 PASHLVLIDAAIPRD
+409 PLVLIDAAIPRD

-534 LHGPTARLRKEA
+534 LHGPSARLRKEA

-580 CLEGKGCSRRQNCET
+580 CLEGKGCSKRQNCET
-595 LQQVGARSA
+595 LQQVGAHSA

>member
-1 MSLFLLGVSYK
+1 MSLFLLGASYK
-12 SAPLPVR
+12 SAPLRVR
-19 EALAITPDDVTSCA
+19 EALAITPDDLTSCA
-33 QALLRERGI
+33 QALLRKRGI

-75 ARLVQSQRSFSESPT
+75 ARLVQSQHSFSESPA

-156 VGKRARSDT
+156 VGKRARSET

-183 EHCSALENASCVVL
+183 EHCSALQDASCVVL

-210 LQVPV
+210 LQAPV

-220 ASRHYAHAKQLVDQ
+220 ASRHYAHAQQVVEQ
-234 LKTELRL
+234 LKAEMRT
-241 SGEGTSDVGT
+241 SAAGTDGAGT
-251 LPEETSDA
+251 D
-259 DMVGAYAADTET
+259 GA
-271 AAIGA
+271 G
-276 QCTDTETAAIGAQCT
+276 
-291 DTQTPNVQVTEQSS
+291 TQ
-305 SNQPLAT
+305 
-312 QPLVSVSSVQSTIPT
+312 QSTTPT

-339 YIARSQLVMSMT
+339 YIAQSQLVMSMT

-365 ARNAQRTAANAAAF
+365 ARNAHHTAE
-379 DATNPASH
+379 NP
-387 LVHPTAGTD
+387 
-396 ANATSDAAHHSFA
+396 TSDA
-409 PASHLVLIDAAIPRD
+409 PLVLIDAAIPRD

-580 CLEGKGCSRRQNCET
+580 CLEGKGCSKRQNCET

>member
-1 MSLFLLGVSYK
+1 MSLFLLGASYK
-12 SAPLPVR
+12 SAPLRVR
-19 EALAITPDDVTSCA
+19 EALAITPDDLTPCA

-75 ARLVQSQRSFSESPT
+75 ARLVQSQHSFSESPA

-156 VGKRARSDT
+156 VGKRARSET

-183 EHCSALENASCVVL
+183 EHCSALEDAPCVVL

-210 LQVPV
+210 LQAPV

-220 ASRHYAHAKQLVDQ
+220 ASRHYAHAQQVVEQ
-234 LKTELRL
+234 LKAEMR
-241 SGEGTSDVGT
+241 
-251 LPEETSDA
+251 TSDA
-259 DMVGAYAADTET
+259 G
-271 AAIGA
+271 
-276 QCTDTETAAIGAQCT
+276 TDGTGT
-291 DTQTPNVQVTEQSS
+291 TQS
-305 SNQPLAT
+305 AT
-312 QPLVSVSSVQSTIPT
+312 PT

-339 YIARSQLVMSMT
+339 YIAQSQLVISMT
-351 RASSFVVDAEQLEM
+351 RASSFVVDAEQLQM
-365 ARNAQRTAANAAAF
+365 ARNAHHTAE
-379 DATNPASH
+379 NP
-387 LVHPTAGTD
+387 
-396 ANATSDAAHHSFA
+396 TSDAS
-409 PASHLVLIDAAIPRD
+409 LVLIDAAIPRD

-434 VQLFDTQHVQH
+434 IQLFDTQHVQH

-506 FENARGQKLSSDEC
+506 FENARGQKLSSDER

>member
-1 MSLFLLGVSYK
+1 MSLFLLGASYK

-19 EALAITPDDVTSCA
+19 EALAITPDDVTLCA
-33 QALLRERGI
+33 EALLRERGI

-65 AHQALVALCT
+65 AHQVLVALCT
-75 ARLVQSQRSFSESPT
+75 ARLVQAKRGFAESPA

-135 MAELHNTC
+135 MAELHKTC

-156 VGKRARSDT
+156 VGKRARSET

-183 EHCSALENASCVVL
+183 EHCSALQDASCVVL

-210 LQVPV
+210 LQAPV

-220 ASRHYAHAKQLVDQ
+220 ASRHYAHAQQVVEQ
-234 LKTELRL
+234 LKAEMRISDAGTPAAGIPDAGTDG
-241 SGEGTSDVGT
+241 SGMADVGT
-251 LPEETSDA
+251 D
-259 DMVGAYAADTET
+259 GAGTR
-271 AAIGA
+271 
-276 QCTDTETAAIGAQCT
+276 
-291 DTQTPNVQVTEQSS
+291 
-305 SNQPLAT
+305 
-312 QPLVSVSSVQSTIPT
+312 QSTTPT

-339 YIARSQLVMSMT
+339 YIAQSQLVMSMT
-351 RASSFVVDAEQLEM
+351 RASSFIIAAEELEM
-365 ARNAQRTAANAAAF
+365 ARNAHHTAAN
-379 DATNPASH
+379 
-387 LVHPTAGTD
+387 L
-396 ANATSDAAHHSFA
+396 TSDAS
-409 PASHLVLIDAAIPRD
+409 LVLIDAAIPRD

-466 QAQSEFLAWMQERS
+466 EAQSEFLAWMQERS

-580 CLEGKGCSRRQNCET
+580 CLEGKGCSKRQNCET

>member
-1 MSLFLLGVSYK
+1 MSLFLLGASYK
-12 SAPLPVR
+12 SAPLRVR
-19 EALAITPDDVTSCA
+19 EALAITPDDLTSCA

-75 ARLVQSQRSFSESPT
+75 ARLVQSQHSFSESPA

-156 VGKRARSDT
+156 VGKRARSET

-183 EHCSALENASCVVL
+183 EHCSALQDASCVVL

-210 LQVPV
+210 LQAPV

-220 ASRHYAHAKQLVDQ
+220 ASRHYAHAQQVVEQ
-234 LKTELRL
+234 LKAEMRT
-241 SGEGTSDVGT
+241 SAAGTDGAGT
-251 LPEETSDA
+251 D
-259 DMVGAYAADTET
+259 GA
-271 AAIGA
+271 G
-276 QCTDTETAAIGAQCT
+276 
-291 DTQTPNVQVTEQSS
+291 TQ
-305 SNQPLAT
+305 
-312 QPLVSVSSVQSTIPT
+312 QSTTPT

-339 YIARSQLVMSMT
+339 YIAQSQLAMSMT

-365 ARNAQRTAANAAAF
+365 ARNAHHTAE
-379 DATNPASH
+379 NP
-387 LVHPTAGTD
+387 
-396 ANATSDAAHHSFA
+396 TSDA
-409 PASHLVLIDAAIPRD
+409 PLVLIDAAIPRD

-595 LQQVGARSA
+595 LQQLGARSA

>member
-1 MSLFLLGVSYK
+1 MSLFLLGASYK

-19 EALAITPDDVTSCA
+19 EALAITPYDVTLCA
-33 QALLRERGI
+33 EALLRERGI

-75 ARLVQSQRSFSESPT
+75 ARLVQAKRGFAESPA

-135 MAELHNTC
+135 MAELHKTC

-156 VGKRARSDT
+156 VGKRARSET

-183 EHCSALENASCVVL
+183 EHCSALQDASCVVL

-210 LQVPV
+210 LQAPV

-220 ASRHYAHAKQLVDQ
+220 ASRHYAHAQQVVEQ
-234 LKTELRL
+234 LKAEMRI
-241 SGEGTSDVGT
+241 SDAGTPAAGIPDAGTDGAGTPTAGMADVGT
-251 LPEETSDA
+251 D
-259 DMVGAYAADTET
+259 GAGTR
-271 AAIGA
+271 
-276 QCTDTETAAIGAQCT
+276 
-291 DTQTPNVQVTEQSS
+291 
-305 SNQPLAT
+305 
-312 QPLVSVSSVQSTIPT
+312 QSTTPT

-339 YIARSQLVMSMT
+339 YIAQSQLVMSMT
-351 RASSFVVDAEQLEM
+351 RASSFIIAAEQLQM
-365 ARNAQRTAANAAAF
+365 ARNAHHTSE
-379 DATNPASH
+379 NP
-387 LVHPTAGTD
+387 
-396 ANATSDAAHHSFA
+396 TSDT
-409 PASHLVLIDAAIPRD
+409 PVVLIDAAIPRD

-580 CLEGKGCSRRQNCET
+580 CLEGKGCSKRQNSET

>member
-1 MSLFLLGVSYK
+1 MSLFLLGASYK
-12 SAPLPVR
+12 SAPLWVR
-19 EALAITPDDVTSCA
+19 EALAITPDDLTSCA

-75 ARLVQSQRSFSESPT
+75 ARLVQSQHSFSESPA

-156 VGKRARSDT
+156 VGKRARSET

-183 EHCSALENASCVVL
+183 EHCSALQDASCVVL

-210 LQVPV
+210 LQAPV

-220 ASRHYAHAKQLVDQ
+220 ASRHYAHAQQVVEQ
-234 LKTELRL
+234 LKAEMRT
-241 SGEGTSDVGT
+241 SAAGTDGAGT
-251 LPEETSDA
+251 D
-259 DMVGAYAADTET
+259 GA
-271 AAIGA
+271 G
-276 QCTDTETAAIGAQCT
+276 
-291 DTQTPNVQVTEQSS
+291 TQ
-305 SNQPLAT
+305 
-312 QPLVSVSSVQSTIPT
+312 QSTTPT

-339 YIARSQLVMSMT
+339 YIAQSQLAMSMT

-365 ARNAQRTAANAAAF
+365 ARNAHHTAE
-379 DATNPASH
+379 NP
-387 LVHPTAGTD
+387 
-396 ANATSDAAHHSFA
+396 TSDA
-409 PASHLVLIDAAIPRD
+409 PLVLIDAAIPRD

-580 CLEGKGCSRRQNCET
+580 CLEGKGCSKRQNCET